1 MTALSH
7 HPCSGSA
14 PVPEA
19 VDVPVSG
26 RSCALGCPGTGHPE
40 SSPMAT
46 QKPTLAFLL
55 EGSGASYEVSGE
67 RMDRSQLGLER
78 RMNIV
83 ERKS

>member
-7 HPCSGSA
+7 HPCTGSA

-40 SSPMAT
+40 SSLMAT
-46 QKPTLAFLL
+46 QKPPLAFLVDS
-55 EGSGASYEVSGE
+55 SGASYEVSGE
-67 RMDRSQLGLER
+67 IGWTDPSWDWRGG
-78 RMNIV
+78 
-83 ERKS
+83 